1 MASVEVSKLSA
12 QEVSQLALTYASLI
26 LYDDGQDITGEK
38 LALLVKSA
46 GVKVESYWP
55 KIFAKSVTGA
65 TLSSFFNFGG
75 SAPADTTTSSAP
87 APVQEK
93 KTDAKKETKK
103 PVKEEPKEEPE
114 EEGMGGLFD

>member
-26 LYDDGQDITGEK
+26 LYDDGQDITADK
-38 LALLVKSA
+38 LSLLVKSA

-55 KIFAKSVTGA
+55 KIFAKAVTGA
-65 TLSSFFNFGG
+65 SLSSFFNFGG
-75 SAPADTTTSSAP
+75 SAPAATTSAP
-87 APVQEK
+87 APVEEK
-93 KTDAKKETKK
+93 KAETKKETKK
-103 PVKEEPKEEPE
+103 PVKEEPKEEVE

>member
-1 MASVEVSKLSA
+1 M
-12 QEVSQLALTYASLI
+12 I

-75 SAPADTTTSSAP
+75 SAPAETTSTP

-93 KTDAKKETKK
+93 KAEVKKETKK
-103 PVKEEPKEEPE
+103 PAKEEPKEEPE
-114 EEGMGGLFD
+114 EEGMGGLFDWLIVLLK

>member
-55 KIFAKSVTGA
+55 KIFAKSVSGA

-75 SAPADTTTSSAP
+75 SAPAETTTTSAP
-87 APVQEK
+87 AAVETK
-93 KTDAKKETKK
+93 KTEAKKETKK
-103 PVKEEPKEEPE
+103 PVK
-114 EEGMGGLFD
+114 